1 MSRHSEDT
9 TAFADRYAVEREVGS
24 GGMARVF
31 LGRDLKH
38 DRPVAIKILRPELA
52 SGIGQERF
60 LREIQLAARL
70 SHPHILP
77 LYDSGEDDGHLY
89 FVMPY
94 VEGASL
100 RVRMAREGRIPVED
114 ALEIARAVAGALD
127 YAHRQGI
134 IHRDIKPENIMIHD
148 GVAMVTDFGIGKAL
162 SAAGGDTLTQDG
174 ALLGTPAYM
183 SPEQIAGQID
193 VDGRSDLYS
202 LGCVLYE
209 LLTGDKVFTGPTVQ
223 AIIAKRLTEPS
234 VSKPLTHE
242 ALPPAIQEI
251 LAKVMSANPANRHA
265 TGSELAAAL
274 AYVAVTEP
282 GLTASPSSEET
293 AGAKSIAVLPFAN
306 MSADPENEY
315 FSDGITEEIINAL
328 TQLDGLHVAARSSS
342 FLFREKGID
351 IAEVGAKLKVA
362 TVLEGSVRK
371 SGNRVRITAQLIN
384 VADGYHLW
392 SERYDRE
399 MDDVFA
405 IQDEIA
411 STIADR
417 LKVTLSGEADEPLV
431 KPPTANLEAY
441 QLYLKGR
448 YLWNKRTPQGL
459 EEAID
464 YFRRAIER
472 DAGYALAYAG
482 LADVYL
488 LMGSYR
494 HLPGADAHA
503 KAKEAADKALALD
516 DTVAEAHASRA
527 QVLREE
533 RDWRGAET
541 EYRRAIELNP
551 NYATAHQWHA
561 TLLAGFGRIEE
572 AIREIRRAEE
582 LDPMSHAISVTVA
595 TVLFMARDYDATI
608 EQLEKTLALEP
619 TFFSAHAWLGIVY
632 AGKGMYR
639 EAIRSVERAVALNPK
654 NLNVLQGAAYAY
666 PMSGRRDEALELI
679 ERGTQGEGAGWVG
692 FVYAALGE
700 NDLAF
705 EWLKKALDAD
715 VLWAAVFDLKVHPF
729 WDSLRSDSRFEGM
742 VRRLNLPE

>member
-1 MSRHSEDT
+1 
-9 TAFADRYAVEREVGS
+9 EVGR

-38 DRPVAIKILRPELA
+38 DRQVAVKILHPELA

-94 VEGASL
+94 VEGGSL
-100 RVRMAREGRIPVED
+100 RERMAREGRIPEED
-114 ALEIARAVAGALD
+114 TLEIARAVAGALD

-134 IHRDIKPENIMIHD
+134 VHRDIKPENIMIHD

-162 SAAGGDTLTQDG
+162 SAVGGDTLTQQG

-183 SPEQIAGQID
+183 SPEQIAGQVD

-209 LLTGDKVFTGPTVQ
+209 MLTGDRVFTGPTVQ

-234 VSKPLTHE
+234 VSKSLKHE
-242 ALPPAIQEI
+242 ALPPAIEGV
-251 LAKVMSANPANRHA
+251 LAKVMSADPADRHA

-274 AYVAVTEP
+274 AFAVVTQP
-282 GLTASPSSEET
+282 GLTASPSGQET
-293 AGAKSIAVLPFAN
+293 TGGKSIAVLPFAN

-328 TQLDGLHVAARSSS
+328 TQLDDLHVAARSSS
-342 FLFREKGID
+342 FLFRDKGTD
-351 IAEVGAKLKVA
+351 IAEVGARLKVA

-417 LKVTLSGEADEPLV
+417 LKVTLSGETDEPLV

-448 YLWNKRTPQGL
+448 YLWNKRTQQGL
-459 EEAID
+459 EDAID
-464 YFRRAIER
+464 YFRRAIVR
-472 DAGYALAYAG
+472 DGGYALAYAG

-494 HLPGADAHA
+494 QLPGRDAHA
-503 KAKEAADKALALD
+503 KANEAADKALALD

-551 NYATAHQWHA
+551 NYATAHQWYA
-561 TLLAGFGRIEE
+561 TLLAGFGRNEE

-582 LDPMSHAISVTVA
+582 LHPLSHAIGVTVA
-595 TVLFMARDYDATI
+595 TVLFLARDYDATI

-632 AGKGMYR
+632 AGKGMYD
-639 EAIRSVERAVALNPK
+639 EAIRSVEQAVELSPK
-654 NLNVLQGAAYAY
+654 NLNVLQGAAYA
-666 PMSGRRDEALELI
+666 
-679 ERGTQGEGAGWVG
+679 
-692 FVYAALGE
+692 
-700 NDLAF
+700 
-705 EWLKKALDAD
+705 
-715 VLWAAVFDLKVHPF
+715 
-729 WDSLRSDSRFEGM
+729 
-742 VRRLNLPE
+742 

>member
-1 MSRHSEDT
+1 M
-9 TAFADRYAVEREVGS
+9 
-24 GGMARVF
+24 
-31 LGRDLKH
+31 
-38 DRPVAIKILRPELA
+38 
-52 SGIGQERF
+52 
-60 LREIQLAARL
+60 
-70 SHPHILP
+70 
-77 LYDSGEDDGHLY
+77 
-89 FVMPY
+89 
-94 VEGASL
+94 
-100 RVRMAREGRIPVED
+100 
-114 ALEIARAVAGALD
+114 
-127 YAHRQGI
+127 
-134 IHRDIKPENIMIHD
+134 
-148 GVAMVTDFGIGKAL
+148 
-162 SAAGGDTLTQDG
+162 
-174 ALLGTPAYM
+174 
-183 SPEQIAGQID
+183 
-193 VDGRSDLYS
+193 
-202 LGCVLYE
+202 
-209 LLTGDKVFTGPTVQ
+209 LTGDQVFTGPTVQ

-234 VSKPLTHE
+234 ISKALAHE
-242 ALPPAIQEI
+242 ALPSAIEGV
-251 LAKVMSANPANRHA
+251 LAKVMSADPGDRHA
-265 TGSELAAAL
+265 TGSELSAAL
-274 AYVAVTEP
+274 ASVTVTPP
-282 GLTASPSSEET
+282 GLTGSPSGGKT
-293 AGAKSIAVLPFAN
+293 TGGKSIAVLPFAN

-328 TQLDGLHVAARSSS
+328 TQLDDLHVAARTSS
-342 FLFREKGID
+342 FLFREKGTD
-351 IAEVGAKLKVA
+351 IAEVGAKLNVA

-448 YLWNKRTPQGL
+448 YLWNKRTQQGL

-488 LMGSYR
+488 LLGSYR
-494 HLPGADAHA
+494 HMTRDESHREAKDAVE
-503 KAKEAADKALALD
+503 KAIALD
-516 DTVAEAHASRA
+516 DGLAEPHASRA
-527 QVLREE
+527 QVLGLE

-561 TLLAGFGRIEE
+561 TLLAGFGRIEQ
-572 AIREIRRAEE
+572 ALREIRRAEE
-582 LDPMSHAISVTVA
+582 LDPLSHAISVTVA
-595 TVLFMARDYDATI
+595 IVLFFARDYDAAI
-608 EQLEKTLALEP
+608 EQLDRTLALEP

-632 AGKGMYR
+632 AGKGMPD
-639 EAIRSVERAVALNPK
+639 EAIRSVERAVELSPK
-654 NLNVLQGAAYAY
+654 NLNVLVGAAYAY
-666 PMSGRRDEALELI
+666 PMSGRRDETLELI
-679 ERGTQGEGAGWVG
+679 ERGTQGEGATWVG
-692 FVYAALGE
+692 FAYAALGE

-705 EWLKKALDAD
+705 EWLEQVLDAD
-715 VLWAAVFDLKVHPF
+715 VLWPAVFNLKVHPF

>member
-1 MSRHSEDT
+1 MINTHSEDT
-9 TAFADRYAVEREVGS
+9 TAFSDRYTLEREVGS

-38 DRPVAIKILRPELA
+38 DRQVAVKILRPELA
-52 SGIGQERF
+52 LGIGQERF

-100 RVRMAREGRIPVED
+100 RERMAREGRIPVED

-134 IHRDIKPENIMIHD
+134 VHRDIKPENIMIHD
-148 GVAMVTDFGIGKAL
+148 GMAMVTDFGIGKAL
-162 SAAGGDTLTQDG
+162 SAVGGDTLTHHG

-183 SPEQIAGQID
+183 SPEQIAGQVD

-209 LLTGDKVFTGPTVQ
+209 MLTADQVFTGPTVQ

-234 VSKPLTHE
+234 ISKALAHE
-242 ALPPAIQEI
+242 ALPSAIEGI
-251 LAKVMSANPANRHA
+251 LAKVMSADPADRHA

-274 AYVAVTEP
+274 ASVAVTQP
-282 GLTASPSSEET
+282 SLTASPSGEET
-293 AGAKSIAVLPFAN
+293 TGGKSIAVLPFAN

-328 TQLDGLHVAARSSS
+328 TQLDDLHVAARSSS
-342 FLFREKGID
+342 FLFREKGTD

-417 LKVTLSGEADEPLV
+417 LKVTLSDEPLV

-448 YLWNKRTPQGL
+448 YLWNKRTQQGL

-464 YFRRAIER
+464 YFRRAIVQ

-494 HLPGADAHA
+494 QLSGWDAHA
-503 KAKEAADKALALD
+503 KANEAAHKALALD

-527 QVLREE
+527 QVLRER

-551 NYATAHQWHA
+551 NYATAHQWYA

-582 LDPMSHAISVTVA
+582 LDPLSHAISVTVA
-595 TVLFMARDYDATI
+595 TVLFLARDYDATI

-619 TFFSAHAWLGIVY
+619 TFFSAHPGSASSTRARGCTTRRF
-632 AGKGMYR
+632 A
-639 EAIRSVERAVALNPK
+639 RS
-654 NLNVLQGAAYAY
+654 
-666 PMSGRRDEALELI
+666 
-679 ERGTQGEGAGWVG
+679 
-692 FVYAALGE
+692 
-700 NDLAF
+700 
-705 EWLKKALDAD
+705 
-715 VLWAAVFDLKVHPF
+715 
-729 WDSLRSDSRFEGM
+729 SR
-742 VRRLNLPE
+742 PWS